1 MIRAYLTDL
10 INDHKTRR
18 EWKIQLT
25 MEINFISFKDSEET
39 RSMLT
44 KSHNI
49 AIMVGNKTDRII
61 EKLFESLLQN
71 YKKDLEES
79 MRGSQF
85 VRDSI
90 DLLYYHLRR
99 ISLKR
104 GGSYVDSPNW
114 LKNKTAVIYP
124 KK

>member
-1 MIRAYLTDL
+1 MIRPYLIDL

-18 EWKIQLT
+18 EWKTQLT

-39 RSMLT
+39 HSMHAE
-44 KSHNI
+44 SHNI
-49 AIMVGNKTDRII
+49 EIMMANKTDRII

-79 MRGSQF
+79 MRGSEF

-90 DLLYYHLRR
+90 DLLNYHLRR

-104 GGSYVDSPNW
+104 GGSYVDSP
-114 LKNKTAVIYP
+114 K
-124 KK
+124 

>member
-25 MEINFISFKDSEET
+25 MEINFTSFKDSEET

-49 AIMVGNKTDRII
+49 AIMVGNETDRII

-79 MRGSQF
+79 MRGSEF

-104 GGSYVDSPNW
+104 GGSYVGSPNW